1 VINVIN
7 KKQLI
12 MKNTIQVNYKDEILY
27 NYVFHFNPYT
37 QLWSAI
43 PRDGYL
49 EYWSNNKSKMKG
61 VYQDKD
67 MKVLIQIINQVK

>member
-1 VINVIN
+1 
-7 KKQLI
+7 
-12 MKNTIQVNYKDEILY
+12 MKNTTQVNYKEELY

-43 PRDGYL
+43 PRDIYL

-61 VYQDKD
+61 VYQHES
-67 MKVLIQIINQVK
+67 INKLVEMVVEAK